1 MHTNSIAK
9 LLYVLQSISG
19 MGKLQLSSSVDLFC
33 LLTIQFQFIFLP
45 KRSGIQSPVK
55 LFRIYLQTSCN
66 HQECSVPRCEKV
78 RQFLMRGISMTI
90 HFLCS
95 LHPPFYPPPR
105 RAFVEDVAQVSKSVR
120 CINAVMCLY
129 HDEFV
134 FCPVLNKFQYLLFF
148 FQGCKEFSSICIHIT
163 FRLN

>member
-33 LLTIQFQFIFLP
+33 LLTIQFHFIFLQ
-45 KRSGIQSPVK
+45 KRSGFQSPVK

-78 RQFLMRGISMTI
+78 RQFLMRGISMTN
-90 HFLCS
+90 HFLSS
-95 LHPPFYPPPR
+95 LNPSFCTPCV
-105 RAFVEDVAQVSKSVR
+105 VEDVAQASKSVR

-134 FCPVLNKFQYLLFF
+134 FCPVLNKFQYRLFF
-148 FQGCKEFSSICIHIT
+148 SKVVRNFHQFAFILH
-163 FRLN
+163 LD